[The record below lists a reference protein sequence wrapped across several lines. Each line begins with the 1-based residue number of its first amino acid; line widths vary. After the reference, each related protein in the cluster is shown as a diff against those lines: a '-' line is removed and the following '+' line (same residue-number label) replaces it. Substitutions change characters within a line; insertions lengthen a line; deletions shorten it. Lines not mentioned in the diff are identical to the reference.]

1 MPLEACRDCRFWEW
15 DKEPS
20 EIKYGIC
27 HRYPKVVEDYVLVK
41 ENYWCGEFKAKSQLR
56 SG

>member
-1 MPLEACRDCRFWEW
+1 MSLETCKDCRFWEW

-27 HRYPKVVEDYVLVK
+27 HRYPKMVEDYVLVK
-41 ENYWCGEFKAKSQLR
+41 ENYWCGEFKSRSQLR